1 MQAIQITR
9 AQHENSIA
17 SPCAITL
24 RRFCQRSRQYSYRVH
39 ARRNNP

>member
-17 SPCAITL
+17 SP
-24 RRFCQRSRQYSYRVH
+24 
-39 ARRNNP
+39 